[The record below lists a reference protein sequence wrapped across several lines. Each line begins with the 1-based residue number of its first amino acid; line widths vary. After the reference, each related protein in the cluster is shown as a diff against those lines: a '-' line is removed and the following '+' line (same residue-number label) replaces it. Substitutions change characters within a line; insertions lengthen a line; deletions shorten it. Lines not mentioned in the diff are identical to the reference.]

1 MSASPRLGAAPAAP
15 ELAPGAPLL
24 EVRGLTTWFPIR
36 AGVLRRPVAWV
47 RAVDGVD
54 LDVPAGRTVA
64 LVGESG
70 CGKTTVG
77 RSILRLVE
85 PRAGRVRFAGHDLLA
100 LPPRALRALRRQ
112 IQIVFQDPLA
122 ALDPRFRI
130 GEAVAEGMEA
140 HGVGADAAE
149 RAERAAALLRRVGLD
164 PSLLSRYP
172 HELSGG
178 QRQRVCIARAL
189 APGPRLLICDE
200 SVSALDVSI
209 QAQILN
215 LLRDLQEELGLA
227 YLFISH
233 DLGVVRHLADR
244 VAVMYLGRIVEEGPA
259 ERVLGEP
266 RHPYTRA
273 LLDAVPSLDPD
284 RRRIADRVPLTGD
297 VPSPVNPPAGCRFS
311 TRCPIAIERC
321 RREEPELTGDDHV
334 VRCFL
339 ADGPARPA

>member
-1 MSASPRLGAAPAAP
+1 MRPRDPLAPEPAPA
-15 ELAPGAPLL
+15 GTPLL
-24 EVRGLTTWFPIR
+24 EVRGLETWFAIR
-36 AGVLRRPVAWV
+36 AGVLQRPVAWV

-54 LDVPAGRTVA
+54 LDVPAGRTLA

-85 PRAGRVRFAGHDLLA
+85 PRAGSVRFAGQDLLA
-100 LPPRALRALRRQ
+100 LPPAALRPLRRQ
-112 IQIVFQDPLA
+112 IQIVFQDPMA

-130 GEAVAEGMEA
+130 GEAVGEGMEA
-140 HGVGADAAE
+140 HGIGVDAAE
-149 RAERAAALLRRVGLD
+149 RHERSAALLRRVGLD
-164 PSLLSRYP
+164 PSLLGRYP

-189 APGPRLLICDE
+189 ATGPRLLVCDE

-233 DLGVVRHLADR
+233 DLGVVRHLAHR

-259 ERVLGEP
+259 ERVFAEP
-266 RHPYTRA
+266 LHPYTRA
-273 LLDAVPSLDPD
+273 LLDAVPSLDPAA
-284 RRRIADRVPLTGD
+284 RRFASRVPLGGD
-297 VPSPVNPPAGCRFS
+297 VPSPARPPAGCRFH
-311 TRCPIAIERC
+311 TRCPLVFERC
-321 RREEPELTGDDHV
+321 PREEPALRALADRAA
-334 VRCFL
+334 RCFL
-339 ADGPARPA
+339 VEGDGAPRSA

>member
-1 MSASPRLGAAPAAP
+1 VSAPGPIAPAAP
-15 ELAPGAPLL
+15 AAPLL
-24 EVRGLTTWFPIR
+24 EVRGLRTWFPIR
-36 AGVLRRPVAWV
+36 AGLLQRPVAWV

-85 PRAGRVRFAGHDLLA
+85 PRAGSVRFAGRDLLA
-100 LPPRALRALRRQ
+100 LPPAALRPLRRE
-112 IQIVFQDPLA
+112 IQIVFQDPMA

-130 GEAVAEGMEA
+130 GEAVSEGMEA
-140 HGVGADAAE
+140 HGIGADAAE
-149 RAERAAALLRRVGLD
+149 RRERAAALLRRVGLD
-164 PSLLSRYP
+164 ASLLARHP

-189 APGPRLLICDE
+189 ATGPRLLICDE
-200 SVSALDVSI
+200 SVSALDPSI

-233 DLGVVRHLADR
+233 DLRVVRHLADR
-244 VAVMYLGRIVEEGPA
+244 VAVMYLGQIVEEGAA
-259 ERVLGEP
+259 EPVFAEP

-273 LLDAVPSLDPD
+273 LLDAVPSLDPAA
-284 RRRIADRVPLTGD
+284 RRFAQRVPLAGD
-297 VPSPVNPPAGCRFS
+297 VPSPAHPPAGCRFH
-311 TRCPIAIERC
+311 TRCPLVFERC
-321 RREEPELTGDDHV
+321 RREEPPLVAAGSGTS
-334 VRCFL
+334 RCFL
-339 ADGPARPA
+339 AGGEGAPPAA

>member
-1 MSASPRLGAAPAAP
+1 RGVAARLPLRAALPARLRRVRGRPGLDGALADRRCPVSRGRGGAAPVS
-15 ELAPGAPLL
+15 EPLL
-24 EVRGLTTWFPIR
+24 EVRGLRTWFPIR
-36 AGVLRRPVAWV
+36 AGLLQRPVAWV

-85 PRAGRVRFAGHDLLA
+85 PREGTVRFAGQDLLA
-100 LPPRALRALRRQ
+100 LPPRALRRLRRE
-112 IQIVFQDPLA
+112 IQIVFQDPMA

-130 GEAVAEGMEA
+130 GEAVTEGMEA
-140 HGVGADAAE
+140 HGIGADAAE
-149 RAERAAALLRRVGLD
+149 REERAAALLRRVGLD
-164 PSLLSRYP
+164 PSLLARYP

-189 APGPRLLICDE
+189 ATGPRLLICDE

-244 VAVMYLGRIVEEGPA
+244 VAVMYLGRIVEEA
-259 ERVLGEP
+259 ETERLFADP

-273 LLDAVPSLDPD
+273 LLDAVPSLDP
-284 RRRIADRVPLTGD
+284 A
-297 VPSPVNPPAGCRFS
+297 
-311 TRCPIAIERC
+311 
-321 RREEPELTGDDHV
+321 
-334 VRCFL
+334 VR
-339 ADGPARPA
+339 